1 MTPLIEANDLYKSFG
16 GVKAVNGV
24 GFCLNE
30 GEILGLIGPNG
41 AGKTTVFNMIA
52 GVYKPDRGIIKLDGK
67 DITSLNSPTICQMGI
82 ARTFQITR
90 PFPLLTVLENVK
102 LARAYGSK
110 PAKTL
115 EQAGAEADAVLD
127 FIGLKQKRSVI
138 SGRLGLIDR
147 KRLELG
153 KALATRPRILLLDE
167 IMAGLNPA
175 EIQAAIGLV
184 KSIRD
189 LGISLIVIEHV
200 MKAILGMSDR
210 IIVLSEGKKISEGLP
225 KDVMC
230 DRTVIEAYLGVDQH
244 AGS

>member
-1 MTPLIEANDLYKSFG
+1 MTPLIEANDLHKSFG
-16 GVKAVNGV
+16 GIRAVNGV
-24 GFCLNE
+24 GFSLSE

-90 PFPLLTVLENVK
+90 PFPLLTVLDNVK

-127 FIGLKQKRSVI
+127 FIGLKQKRTVI

-167 IMAGLNPA
+167 IMAG
-175 EIQAAIGLV
+175 
-184 KSIRD
+184 
-189 LGISLIVIEHV
+189 
-200 MKAILGMSDR
+200 
-210 IIVLSEGKKISEGLP
+210 
-225 KDVMC
+225 
-230 DRTVIEAYLGVDQH
+230 
-244 AGS
+244 